1 MRRTVKLSLALFL
14 MVHGL
19 WVLVAGQVPTPESVL
34 GFKPGA
40 DMKLAT
46 YDQAIDY
53 LKKLAASSPCLK
65 LMEAGKTTQGR
76 VAYYAL
82 ISSPKNLDEIDRLR
96 EIAQRLAHP
105 QGLTDDEARAL
116 AREGKAFVHIDGGCH
131 ATEVAGPQM
140 TPQLAYDLLTRP
152 EDPQIQEIL
161 ENVVVMLWPTMN
173 PDGQQMVGEWFLKN
187 LGTPY
192 ESSRLPR
199 LYQEYVGHDNNRDG
213 YMINMIESRLM
224 EHVWRQWEPHIIY
237 VHHQAAPFPA
247 RIWLPPFSEPVG
259 LEAPYLSAREVNMI
273 GMAIAKGLEE
283 RGQTG
288 AIHMGTS
295 FDAWYPGYVDYAPI
309 FKNIPAFWTE
319 TAGNMASPREYT
331 IKDLPQAFRDL
342 RSQSLYSSP
351 WMPGW
356 WRLGD
361 AVAYDET
368 ASLAVLE
375 YAAKYKASLLY
386 NRYQAGRD
394 QIARGKKDAPYAYV
408 FPQHQRD
415 PVAAVE
421 LLRRLAFG
429 GVRVFQLTAPVT
441 LDNATYQAGTW
452 VVPTDQEFAAMVR
465 EVLDIQKYP
474 DLRQY
479 PGGPPMRPYDASG
492 WTLPL
497 QMGLTWA
504 AVSTPLGDEGRAKMK
519 LLGPPAEPRIK
530 LAPYNIAA
538 SADPAPFDSV
548 PGIGFDSNPSAAAIV
563 PPAGRI
569 TGSGRALAVDP
580 AQNNAFRAINLAW
593 KQGASVQYAAGMPGQ
608 GGRYLIRGLSKSAQS
623 ALVGS
628 LALVAESTAANG
640 TPLKRPRL
648 GLFQPWSG
656 SMDEGWTRWLLD
668 QYGFEFVSLHPED
681 FHAPLRGKVDVIIL
695 ADDARIPLEGA
706 AGGQGVR
713 AAGAPTTGAPPTGGP
728 PAAGAGAPQA
738 AAGAGGAARAVRPEY
753 AYALTADDLKGFE
766 TFIRGGGTVVCFNA
780 ACRFA
785 IQQFKLLVKNAVEGL
800 KAEEFFL
807 RGSIVEVN
815 VDATHPVMAG
825 MPEKAAVFVDG
836 SPVFDMLD
844 GFKGRVLARYPDT
857 GSPLLSG
864 YLIGEKYLNG
874 KAAALDVE
882 LDQGHIVLLGF
893 RPEWRA
899 QSFGTFRVVFNAA
912 LYGRSK

>member
-1 MRRTVKLSLALFL
+1 MRRKVKLSMALFL
-14 MVHGL
+14 MVLGL
-19 WVLVAGQVPTPESVL
+19 WALSASQVPTPESVL

-53 LKKLAASSPCLK
+53 LKKLAASSPGLK

-82 ISSPKNLDEIDRLR
+82 ISSPKNLAGIDRLR
-96 EIAQRLAHP
+96 EIARRLAHP

-116 AREGKAFVHIDGGCH
+116 AGEGKAFIHIDGGCH

-140 TPQLAYDLLTRP
+140 IPQLAYDLLTRP
-152 EDPQIQEIL
+152 EDPQVREIL
-161 ENVVVMLWPTMN
+161 ENVVVMLWPTSN

-192 ESSRLPR
+192 ESSGLPR

-213 YMINMIESRLM
+213 YMINMIESRLL
-224 EHVWRQWEPHIIY
+224 EHFWRQWEPQVVY
-237 VHHQAAPFPA
+237 VHHQTAPFPA

-283 RGQTG
+283 RGLTG

-309 FKNIPAFWTE
+309 FKNVPAFWTE
-319 TAGNMASPREYT
+319 TAGNMAAPREYT
-331 IKDLPQAFRDL
+331 VKDLPQAYRDL
-342 RSQSLYSSP
+342 RPQSLYSSP
-351 WMPGW
+351 WRPGW

-361 AVAYDET
+361 AVAYNET

-375 YAAKYKASLLY
+375 YAAKYKTSLLY

-408 FPQHQRD
+408 FPQDQRD

-429 GVRVFQLTAPVT
+429 GVRVFQLTAPVI
-441 LDNATYQAGTW
+441 LENVTYPAGTW
-452 VVPTDQEFAAMVR
+452 VVPTDQEFAAMAR
-465 EVLDIQKYP
+465 AVLDVQKYP

-479 PGGPPMRPYDASG
+479 PGGPPMRPYDAAG

-497 QMGLTWA
+497 QMGLSWA
-504 AVSTPLGDEGRAKMK
+504 ALSVPLGDEVRAKMK
-519 LLGPPAEPRIK
+519 LLGPPTEPNFE
-530 LAPYNIAA
+530 LAPYNTAE

-548 PGIGFDSNPSAAAIV
+548 PGIGFDSNLSAAAIV

-569 TGSGRALAVDP
+569 AGSGRALAVDP
-580 AQNNAFRAINLAW
+580 AQNNAFRAVNFAW
-593 KQGASVQYAAGMPGQ
+593 KQGAAVQYAAGVPGK
-608 GGRYLIRGLSKSAQS
+608 GGRYLIRGLSKSSQS

-628 LALVAESTAANG
+628 LALVAERTAASG
-640 TPLKRPRL
+640 APLKRPRL
-648 GLFQPWSG
+648 GLYQPWSG
-656 SMDEGWTRWLLD
+656 SMDEGWTRWLLE

-681 FHAPLRGKVDVIIL
+681 FHAPLRDKVDVIIL
-695 ADDARIPLEGA
+695 ADDARIPLESA
-706 AGGQGVR
+706 SGGQGGR
-713 AAGAPTTGAPPTGGP
+713 AAGAPTPTTGAPPTGAP
-728 PAAGAGAPQA
+728 PAGGAGAQPA
-738 AAGAGGAARAVRPEY
+738 GGRGGGAGRAVRPEY
-753 AYALTADDLKGFE
+753 AYALTADDIKGFE
-766 TFIRGGGTVVCFNA
+766 AFIRGGGTVVCFNS

-785 IQQFKLLVKNAVEGL
+785 IQQFKLPVKNAVEGL
-800 KAEEFFL
+800 KAEDFFL

-815 VDATHPVMAG
+815 VDTTHPVMAG

-836 SPVFDMLD
+836 SPVFDMLE
-844 GFKGRVLARYPDT
+844 GFKGRILAKYADT
-857 GSPLLSG
+857 GAPLLSG
-864 YLIGEKYLNG
+864 YLIGEKTLYG
-874 KAAALDVE
+874 KAAGLDVE
-882 LDQGHIVLLGF
+882 LDQGHIILLGF

-912 LYGRSK
+912 LYGK

>member
-1 MRRTVKLSLALFL
+1 
-14 MVHGL
+14 
-19 WVLVAGQVPTPESVL
+19 
-34 GFKPGA
+34 
-40 DMKLAT
+40 
-46 YDQAIDY
+46 
-53 LKKLAASSPCLK
+53 
-65 LMEAGKTTQGR
+65 
-76 VAYYAL
+76 
-82 ISSPKNLDEIDRLR
+82 
-96 EIAQRLAHP
+96 
-105 QGLTDDEARAL
+105 
-116 AREGKAFVHIDGGCH
+116 
-131 ATEVAGPQM
+131 
-140 TPQLAYDLLTRP
+140 
-152 EDPQIQEIL
+152 
-161 ENVVVMLWPTMN
+161 
-173 PDGQQMVGEWFLKN
+173 
-187 LGTPY
+187 
-192 ESSRLPR
+192 
-199 LYQEYVGHDNNRDG
+199 
-213 YMINMIESRLM
+213 
-224 EHVWRQWEPHIIY
+224 
-237 VHHQAAPFPA
+237 
-247 RIWLPPFSEPVG
+247 
-259 LEAPYLSAREVNMI
+259 
-273 GMAIAKGLEE
+273 
-283 RGQTG
+283 
-288 AIHMGTS
+288 
-295 FDAWYPGYVDYAPI
+295 
-309 FKNIPAFWTE
+309 
-319 TAGNMASPREYT
+319 
-331 IKDLPQAFRDL
+331 
-342 RSQSLYSSP
+342 
-351 WMPGW
+351 
-356 WRLGD
+356 
-361 AVAYDET
+361 
-368 ASLAVLE
+368 
-375 YAAKYKASLLY
+375 
-386 NRYQAGRD
+386 
-394 QIARGKKDAPYAYV
+394 
-408 FPQHQRD
+408 
-415 PVAAVE
+415 
-421 LLRRLAFG
+421 
-429 GVRVFQLTAPVT
+429 
-441 LDNATYQAGTW
+441 
-452 VVPTDQEFAAMVR
+452 
-465 EVLDIQKYP
+465 
-474 DLRQY
+474 
-479 PGGPPMRPYDASG
+479 
-492 WTLPL
+492 
-497 QMGLTWA
+497 
-504 AVSTPLGDEGRAKMK
+504 MK

-668 QYGFEFVSLHPED
+668 QYGFEFVGLHPED

-713 AAGAPTTGAPPTGGP
+713 GAGAPTTGAPPTGGP